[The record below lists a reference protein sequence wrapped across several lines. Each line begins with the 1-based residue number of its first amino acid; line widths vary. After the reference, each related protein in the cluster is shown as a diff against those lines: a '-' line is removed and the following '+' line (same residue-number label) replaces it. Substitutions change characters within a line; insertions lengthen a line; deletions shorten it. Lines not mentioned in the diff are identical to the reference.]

1 MGVDLDGTSQTQSVS
16 RRLSVSLSLSVS
28 LCLSHLRPFAHS
40 PGVNFTT
47 TVADP
52 KVDLDTIKRVLAEY
66 RVHNADVH
74 MRGDYDVDDIVDVIE
89 GRCVYIP
96 CIYAINKSD
105 PFKLVRYRGVR
116 CVEDIR
122 IIFCR
127 ILYGITSLRKR
138 LLVLICDRLHLS
150 SNGIARHINDHGG
163 IDLDKKRFDD
173 SRF

>member
-1 MGVDLDGTSQTQSVS
+1 MLLTWTE
-16 RRLSVSLSLSVS
+16 LLKLS

-96 CIYAINKSD
+96 CIYAINKIDQITLEELKVMSRLPHYCPVSSFHEWNMD
-105 PFKLVRYRGVR
+105 GLIQMVWNYLDLTRVYTKPKGYVR
-116 CVEDIR
+116 
-122 IIFCR
+122 
-127 ILYGITSLRKR
+127 
-138 LLVLICDRLHLS
+138 
-150 SNGIARHINDHGG
+150 
-163 IDLDKKRFDD
+163 
-173 SRF
+173 

>member
-1 MGVDLDGTSQTQSVS
+1 MGVVDLDGTSQLC
-16 RRLSVSLSLSVS
+16 LSPPLSLS

-96 CIYAINKSD
+96 CIYAINKIDQITLEELKVMSRLPHYCPVSSFHEWNMD
-105 PFKLVRYRGVR
+105 GLIQMVWNYLDLTRVYTKPKGYVR
-116 CVEDIR
+116 
-122 IIFCR
+122 
-127 ILYGITSLRKR
+127 
-138 LLVLICDRLHLS
+138 
-150 SNGIARHINDHGG
+150 
-163 IDLDKKRFDD
+163 
-173 SRF
+173 